1 MLDFTS
7 ALYLG
12 LRHASGS
19 LAPWEQLTTGVPAAL
34 RAPPIARRVAQNLAT
49 LQGCEA
55 ATLGSST
62 LHLFWDLGE
71 IFATAGCA
79 IFLDRGAY
87 PIARW
92 GMERAATRGSFVRRF
107 NHFDV
112 HSLGEALRND
122 LQGRRPVVVCDGFC
136 PGCGRPGPLAAYL
149 ELATHSGGW
158 LVIDDTQALGIF
170 GQSPGRSRS
179 YGKGGG
185 GMPRWS
191 SISGQRLV
199 VVASLAKG
207 FGAPLAALSAS
218 SAFVKRFE
226 ERSGTRMHCSPPS
239 LAVIGAMSRA
249 LTINRAYGEE
259 LRARLTKLV
268 GRFRARLREVGIVPI
283 GGLFPVQTL
292 PLIPGINVV
301 SIYERLRDAG
311 ISTVLHRH
319 PRGDTARI
327 SFIITARHDFD
338 EIDRAADAV
347 REIVTQVKSTI
358 RKERDHV
365 RYLHV

>member
-19 LAPWEQLTTGVPAAL
+19 LTPWERLTTGVPAAL
-34 RAPPIARRVAQNLAT
+34 CVPPIARRVAKNLAT

-55 ATLGSST
+55 ATLGPST

-92 GMERAATRGSFVRRF
+92 GMERAATRGAFVRRF

-112 HSLGEALRND
+112 HSLGQTLRND

-136 PGCGRPGPLAAYL
+136 PGCGRPAPLSAYL
-149 ELATHSGGW
+149 ELATRAGGW

-170 GQSPGRSRS
+170 GHSPHRGRP
-179 YGKGGG
+179 YGDGGG

-191 SISGQRLV
+191 SISALHLV

-239 LAVIGAMSRA
+239 LAATGAMSRA
-249 LTINRAYGEE
+249 LTINRTYGEE
-259 LRARLTKLV
+259 LRARLTRLV
-268 GRFRARLREVGIVPI
+268 SRFRARLREADLVPI
-283 GGLFPVQTL
+283 GGIFPVQTL
-292 PLIPGINVV
+292 PPIPGINVLTLHH
-301 SIYERLRDAG
+301 RLRDAG

-319 PRGDTARI
+319 PKRPVPRI
-327 SFIITARHDFD
+327 SFLITAAHNLD

-347 REIVTQVKSTI
+347 SEIVARVKSTI
-358 RKERDHV
+358 RKELEHV
-365 RYLHV
+365 RYLYV

>member
-34 RAPPIARRVAQNLAT
+34 RVPPIARRVAKNLAT

-55 ATLGSST
+55 ATLGPST

-87 PIARW
+87 AIARW
-92 GMERAATRGSFVRRF
+92 GMERAATGGAFVRRF

-112 HSLGEALRND
+112 RSLGQTLRND

-136 PGCGRPGPLAAYL
+136 PGCGQPAPLSAYL
-149 ELATHSGGW
+149 ELATHLGGW

-170 GQSPGRSRS
+170 GQSPGGSRP
-179 YGKGGG
+179 YGEGGG

-191 SISGQRLV
+191 RISGPHLA

-239 LAVIGAMSRA
+239 LAAIGAMSRA
-249 LTINRAYGEE
+249 LTINRTYGEE
-259 LRARLTKLV
+259 LRARLTRSV
-268 GRFRARLREVGIVPI
+268 GRFRARLREADLVSI
-283 GGLFPVQTL
+283 GGMFPVQTL
-292 PLIPGINVV
+292 PPIPGIDALTMHD
-301 SIYERLRDAG
+301 RLRRAG

-319 PRGDTARI
+319 PRGGAARI
-327 SFIITARHDFD
+327 SFLITARHDFD

-347 REIVTQVKSTI
+347 GEILARTGSNTA
-358 RKERDHV
+358 KERDHV